1 MTDSFVV
8 SSGGSVNGGKI
19 PITLNST
26 PQKATAFLFPFV
38 PHVMSAIDDH
48 RANNKWNG
56 GLVLAAVAT
65 VVLYLI
71 MIIYLYRGIMASKED
86 SMEEGIGARGAGTG
100 DLKFSYPLN
109 NQGMTNRTKYDTME
123 NRTKYDTFLSGNEPP
138 SFNDVPNY
146 ILRKENR
153 MQDALATYANL
164 RSSGQDVPDWAEY
177 WNNWQSDNNYSYS
190 GRGMYDTTGSVK
202 SRRGGSLTSSGA
214 RQISGKGHVKGKYY
228 AQEQKELAQARMS
241 EGMSSA
247 RLGLGQQVY

>member
-8 SSGGSVNGGKI
+8 SSGGSVSGGGNK
-19 PITLNST
+19 ITLDNAA
-26 PQKATAFLFPFV
+26 QKSVAFFFPFV
-38 PHVMSAIDDH
+38 PHVQSALDYSK
-48 RANNKWNG
+48 ANSKHSG
-56 GLVLAAVAT
+56 GLVVVAVAT
-65 VVLYLI
+65 FIIYLI
-71 MIIYLYRGIMASKED
+71 MILYLYRGVMSSMD
-86 SMEEGIGARGAGTG
+86 SDTMDGIGARGAGTG